1 MWYALAVGSYPDLG
15 VSTRFPARCAER
27 SRSPL
32 PQLQR
37 QSPPSVGAAEKKAED
52 EDEGTTTNR
61 GGVGVEKGYVSET
74 CAGAHVPARG
84 SDVSER
90 SAPRRTSYAHAC
102 GYAGLPSFAAGLPSQ
117 ATQCSS
123 GMSRPCAASSRRLRI
138 ILLLSLR
145 HRYSALDPRS
155 GLMAAEN
162 SGTGLR
168 PDHAMRAPAIPGP
181 SLHVNLQPRLARYQR
196 QHCHASGIGGR
207 GGATAS
213 NPTRR
218 NRAALVRLCVA

>member
-1 MWYALAVGSYPDLG
+1 MWCELAVGSNPDSG
-15 VSTRFPARCAER
+15 VSTRFPARCAAR

-32 PQLQR
+32 PRVQWQN
-37 QSPPSVGAAEKKAED
+37 QPSVEAVEKKAND
-52 EDEGTTTNR
+52 RDEGTATTW
-61 GGVGVEKGYVSET
+61 GCVGVEKKYVSET

-84 SDVSER
+84 SDVLER
-90 SAPRRTSYAHAC
+90 SGLRRTSDAHAL
-102 GYAGLPSFAAGLPSQ
+102 GYVGLPSHATVLPSQ

-138 ILLLSLR
+138 ILLLSLL

-155 GLMAAEN
+155 GPMVAES

-168 PDHAMRAPAIPGP
+168 PDHAIRAPAPGP
-181 SLHVNLQPRLARYQR
+181 SLHAHLRPPLARYQR
-196 QHCHASGIGGR
+196 LHCHASGIGGR

-213 NPTRR
+213 SPTRR
-218 NRAALVRLCVA
+218 NRAALVRLCAA